1 MATAEAFDKINMTP
15 EVSAP
20 PQLHTTLE
28 HSFSPP
34 PSSSLEVYYGDPFL
48 SLWASRE
55 VKNMTHM
62 MKDPK
67 FMELFADYAKE
78 MSDPNNRKEM
88 EDALREAENRGEK
101 VPGFPEDKE
110 LLIPS
115 TAFCAKTKNEKT
127 GAKVCARAKV
137 FINICY
143 SDKIAKPKGTEAK
156 DKSGTAWEIPYS
168 LGPAQTDVDKRGAAC
183 EVHDFVVATETH
195 HMARMDKRFKN
206 FLVETA
212 VDAVQTQRA
221 VQLSRDFSLPKLTYK
236 GPNKEPKMLTIPK
249 GPYKSPAS
257 HPQLRAGVRV
267 PDPVTKKPKSEKKS
281 RPVAESRSATMTP
294 VADNKECPNSSGEV
308 EPKFEVVYRNHLNF
322 TKFWDDN
329 ANLPTE
335 HEQPTDIILR
345 VELPKVMTMQDIELE
360 VTEQNVRVAVPGRYI
375 LQLHLRYKVDEEK
388 GQAKFDKSKQQLHIT
403 LPICHP
409 PLKA

>member
-15 EVSAP
+15 E
-20 PQLHTTLE
+20 
-28 HSFSPP
+28 
-34 PSSSLEVYYGDPFL
+34 
-48 SLWASRE
+48 E

-127 GAKVCARAKV
+127 GAKV

-345 VELPKVMTMQDIELE
+345 VELPKV
-360 VTEQNVRVAVPGRYI
+360 VN
-375 LQLHLRYKVDEEK
+375 LQLL
-388 GQAKFDKSKQQLHIT
+388 S
-403 LPICHP
+403 
-409 PLKA
+409 